1 MVVCYWFKGV
11 YFMIGDY
18 GVVVKF
24 FFLSW
29 RGEICSNGRGWEIV
43 YKKCICRIYR
53 LTFYFYSFDL

>member
-1 MVVCYWFKGV
+1 
-11 YFMIGDY
+11 MIGDY

-43 YKKCICRIYR
+43 YKKCICRVYR
-53 LTFYFYSFDL
+53 LAFYFYSFDL